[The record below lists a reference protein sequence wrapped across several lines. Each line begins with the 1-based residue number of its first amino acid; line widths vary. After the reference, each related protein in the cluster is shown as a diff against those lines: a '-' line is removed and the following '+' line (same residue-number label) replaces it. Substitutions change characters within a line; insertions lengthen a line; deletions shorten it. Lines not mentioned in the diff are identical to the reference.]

1 MSYPDLESLE
11 ILNVIVQEGSFAK
24 ASERVHKTQSALSY
38 QVKKLEQQ
46 LGCTLI
52 DRSQYRTT
60 LTPAGRTLL
69 EEGRKLL
76 RQARHLD
83 ALASQLAKGWE
94 PRLLLLLDGIIPQHP
109 VLDALASLSRENIPT
124 RVQLKTEFLGGVE
137 YRFHED
143 KADLMVVKDYTPSQR
158 LGEIPLGEMEILLCA
173 APDHPLSKQR
183 QLELWQLQEHVE
195 LSVHDSSPA
204 PCPTRDQRIFGCERV
219 FFLSDFRAKEEALLM
234 GLGFGWLPAYL
245 AEPHLRG
252 GRLKV
257 LDYRHGS
264 RYSFR
269 PKLVYRLDTPLG
281 PAAERLLR
289 ALRQTLSPQTEESA
303 A

>member
-1 MSYPDLESLE
+1 MNYPDLDALE
-11 ILNVIVQEGSFAK
+11 ILNVIVEEGSFAK

-83 ALASQLAKGWE
+83 ALAGQLAQGWE
-94 PRLLLLLDGIIPQHP
+94 PRLLLVLDGILPQKP
-109 VLDALASLSRENIPT
+109 VLNALGTLSRAGIPT
-124 RVQLKTEFLGGVE
+124 RVQLKTEFLGGVA
-137 YRFHED
+137 YRFHQE

-158 LGEIPLGEMEILLCA
+158 LGEIALAEMDILLCA
-173 APDHPLSKQR
+173 AADHPLARQR
-183 QLELWQLQEHVE
+183 ALELWQLQEHVE

-204 PCPTRDQRIFGCERV
+204 PGPIRDARVFGCERV

-245 AEPHLRG
+245 ARDHIRS
-252 GRLKV
+252 GRLRV

-281 PAAERLLR
+281 PAAEKLLKALR
-289 ALRQTLSPQTEESA
+289 AHLGHKPEDDKP
-303 A
+303 